1 MQNLLMNSD
10 KKKVL
15 ILDDDFSSRKL
26 LSQLI
31 RNNFNCEVSQ
41 SDDGSDALKMMLQD
55 PPDVLI
61 LDMVMPFMS
70 GVQVLQ
76 TMRKNQRLSQ
86 IPVFAC
92 TSIDDNNVVQQIIK
106 LGVREYIKKP
116 IKKEQV
122 LEKLNA
128 VFSA

>member
-1 MQNLLMNSD
+1 MNSD

-15 ILDDDFSSRKL
+15 ILDDEFSSRKL
-26 LSQLI
+26 LSHII
-31 RNNFNCEVSQ
+31 RNNLNCEILQ
-41 SDDGSDALKMMLQD
+41 SDDGSAALKMMLKD

-61 LDMVMPFMS
+61 LDMVMPFMN

-76 TMRKNQRLSQ
+76 TMRENERLSQ
-86 IPVFAC
+86 IPVLAC

-116 IKKEQV
+116 IKKEHI

-128 VFSA
+128 IFSD